1 MDNWFKTTLLLFVV
15 LLSCSNNESRETQF
29 SIAEPELINKIEIS
43 GKWGLQTIKIKN
55 ERWWLNDTI
64 KVRPDAIENI
74 LKILPSIKV
83 KVFPPKSSWE
93 FMIKAIQEEGVKVR
107 FYTAKNKL
115 LKSLL
120 IGGTTN
126 DERGTYAML
135 EGSSQPY
142 IIHVPGFEGSLA
154 SRFIL
159 REAEWR
165 DRMIIEENAD
175 DIQSI
180 QVDYSNNPE
189 LSFRI
194 EQKSTF
200 LFTVTDLK
208 HQEILGSMPLIKT
221 YLQGFNKVPCEGI
234 ENDFGNKNLVL
245 NSAPFVWLQ
254 IKIKNKPVRNIK
266 FYTMEAVGEE
276 DKERMF
282 VYDERDFYLAQ
293 WRNLKKIFRSID
305 YFKVK

>member
-1 MDNWFKTTLLLFVV
+1 MDKWFKTGMLLFMI
-15 LLSCSNNESRETQF
+15 LLSCSSKESRETQF
-29 SIAEPELINKIEIS
+29 SIANPELVNKIEIS
-43 GKWGLQTIKIKN
+43 GTSGFQSIKN
-55 ERWWLNDTI
+55 KNDRWWLNDTI
-64 KVRPDAIENI
+64 KVRQDAMENI
-74 LKILPSIKV
+74 LRILPSIKV
-83 KVFPPKSSWE
+83 KIFPPKSSWE
-93 FMIKAIQEEGVKVR
+93 FMIKAILEEGVKIR

-165 DRMIIEENAD
+165 DRMIIEENPD
-175 DIQSI
+175 DIHWV
-180 QVDYSNNPE
+180 QVDYFNDSR

-200 LFTVTDLK
+200 LFTVTDQQ
-208 HQEILGSMPLIKT
+208 HQEILASVPLIKT
-221 YLQGFNKVPCEGI
+221 YLQGFNKVPCEAI
-234 ENDFGNKNLVL
+234 ENDFVNKNLVL
-245 NSAPFVWLQ
+245 NSSPFVWLQ
-254 IKIKNKPVRNIK
+254 IKIKNKPIRKIK

-293 WRNLKKIFRSID
+293 WRNLRKIFRSID